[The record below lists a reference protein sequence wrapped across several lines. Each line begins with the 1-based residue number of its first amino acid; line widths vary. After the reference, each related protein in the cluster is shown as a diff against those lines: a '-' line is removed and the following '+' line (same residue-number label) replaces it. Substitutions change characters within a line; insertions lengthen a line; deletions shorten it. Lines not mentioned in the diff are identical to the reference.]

1 MEWFSLNIVKHTYST
16 GDHLFYKKR
25 SLCCI
30 YSIELLAHSAISHSL
45 CNYMLYNLNL
55 HVMLGENHGKV
66 ELWQALRNLN
76 SIIRHIDKCEAIGI
90 AMDIVKNSNGKL
102 LVILLF
108 ATKAFHCTILNI
120 SY

>member
-1 MEWFSLNIVKHTYST
+1 MEWFSLNIVEYTYST
-16 GDHLFYKKR
+16 GDHLFCKKQ

-30 YSIELLAHSAISHSL
+30 YSIELLTHSAISHSL
-45 CNYMLYNLNL
+45 CNYILCNLNL
-55 HVMLGENHGKV
+55 RVMLGENHGKV
-66 ELWQALRNLN
+66 QLWQALGSLI

-108 ATKAFHCTILNI
+108 TTKAFHCTILNI